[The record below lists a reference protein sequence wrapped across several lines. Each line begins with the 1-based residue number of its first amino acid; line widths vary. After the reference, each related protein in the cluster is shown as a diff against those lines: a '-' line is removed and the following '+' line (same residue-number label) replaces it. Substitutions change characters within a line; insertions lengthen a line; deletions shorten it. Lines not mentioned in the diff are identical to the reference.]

1 MEELGQLQPEEMY
14 ETLDLVGKNAGLRE
28 IFGNPKVSA
37 RVKAAMSNLMLCM
50 SNVVGS
56 NAHRTTLRHINTSYN
71 FLFGPPLVF
80 TTPNVA
86 DTRNPLMN
94 VFYQNQF
101 LKSWPLF
108 NDANESDT
116 WRELEKHAP
125 SMPSRSDMLRRVA
138 RDPVGQ
144 AMVFDV
150 MVKLFLEHVLG
161 CLLYNLTLPTKRIV

>member
-1 MEELGQLQPEEMY
+1 M
-14 ETLDLVGKNAGLRE
+14 NA
-28 IFGNPKVSA
+28 
-37 RVKAAMSNLMLCM
+37 
-50 SNVVGS
+50 
-56 NAHRTTLRHINTSYN
+56 
-71 FLFGPPLVF
+71 
-80 TTPNVA
+80 
-86 DTRNPLMN
+86 
-94 VFYQNQF
+94 FYQNEF

-138 RDPVGQ
+138 RDPMGQ

-161 CLLYNLTLPTKRIV
+161 ATSTCGASKFADGLPLMVVGVFSAPCRRILAPWRLRVVEVFMPISKCGSRIQ